1 MNLKC
6 IIVDDEE
13 MSRMVVQ
20 NFVEKT
26 DYLTLAH
33 VVSNGEEAFSLLT
46 KHENPDVD
54 IIFLDIQMPGMSGL
68 DLMKKLGGAYQIIF
82 ITSEEKYAVE
92 AFAGSVTD
100 FLVKPLEYDRF
111 LQATDKAKIN
121 IEKQRIIAESYSDIY
136 VKSDSRLVC
145 LQLDEILFVEALA
158 DYIIFNTADGKF
170 IVHHTMKGIEQKLP
184 GSIFTRI
191 HRSFIVN
198 TRKIDHIEDM
208 HVHIGPKP
216 IPIGASFK
224 ERLFTRL
231 NLL

>member
-1 MNLKC
+1 MSLKC

-26 DYLTLAH
+26 DYLTLSH
-33 VVSNGEEAFSLLT
+33 TVSNGEEAFKLLT

-54 IIFLDIQMPGMSGL
+54 IIFLDIQMPGMSGI

-82 ITSEEKYAVE
+82 TTSEEKYAVE
-92 AFAGSVTD
+92 AFEGSVTD
-100 FLVKPLEYDRF
+100 FLVKPLAYDRF

-121 IEKQRIIAESYSDIY
+121 IEKQRLLAESFKEIF

-145 LQLDEILFVEALA
+145 LALDEILFVEALA
-158 DYIIFNTADGKF
+158 DYIIFNTLQGKF
-170 IVHHTMKGIEQKLP
+170 IVHHTMKGIERKLP
-184 GSIFTRI
+184 GSLFSRI

-198 TRKIDHIEDM
+198 TRKIEYIEDM
-208 HVHIGPKP
+208 HAHIGPKP
-216 IPIGASFK
+216 IPVGASYK
-224 ERLFTRL
+224 ERLFNKL

>member
-1 MNLKC
+1 MSLKC

-26 DYLTLAH
+26 DYLNLSH
-33 VVSNGEEAFSLLT
+33 VVSNGEEAFNLLT

-54 IIFLDIQMPGMSGL
+54 IIFLDIQMPGMSGI

-111 LQATDKAKIN
+111 LQATEKAKIN
-121 IEKQRIIAESYSDIY
+121 IEKQRLIAESYNDIY

-145 LQLDEILFVEALA
+145 LQLDEILYVEALA
-158 DYIIFNTADGKF
+158 DYIIFNTDKDKF
-170 IVHHTMKGIEQKLP
+170 IVHHTMKGIERKLP
-184 GSIFTRI
+184 GSMFTRI

-198 TRKIDHIEDM
+198 TRKINFIEDM
-208 HVHIGPKP
+208 HVHMGTKP

-224 ERLFTRL
+224 ERLFNKL